1 MRLSLAIL
9 SLMTNPILLSTWSFG
24 AAANRAAWP
33 TLERGGSAVD
43 AVELAA
49 KDAEIDPANR
59 TVGFG
64 GLPDRSGRVSLDASI
79 MTSPDKCGSVAFVRD
94 FIHPISIARQVME
107 STPHVLLAGSGAEEF
122 ALTRGF
128 TRQNLLTELS
138 LAAYQRFMK
147 KGSTDVDRSGSPIAN
162 IEEKALS
169 GLDAELADPNV
180 CHDTIGVLCRDS
192 KGMLAGSCTT
202 SGMAWKLPGRVGDS
216 PIIGHGLYVDPNHGA
231 ACCTGHGEL
240 VMGVCGSFLAVES
253 MRRGATPREA
263 AIEVLNRLNESY
275 TLGKEDQV
283 GVIVLAHDGKW
294 FGASLRKGFRVAV
307 KTHGQDELVDSGFV
321 LLAE

>member
-1 MRLSLAIL
+1 
-9 SLMTNPILLSTWSFG
+9 MTNPILLSTWSFG
-24 AAANRAAWP
+24 VAANRAAWP

-49 KDAEIDPANR
+49 KDAEADPANR

-64 GLPDRSGRVSLDASI
+64 GLPDRSGRVSLDAAI
-79 MTSPDKCGSVAFVRD
+79 MVSPEQCGSVAFVRD
-94 FIHPISIARQVME
+94 FVHPISIARQVME

-147 KGSTDVDRSGSPIAN
+147 GASEVDRSGSPIAN
-162 IEEKALS
+162 IEEKVLS
-169 GLDAELADPNV
+169 GLDAELADPNA

-192 KGMLAGSCTT
+192 RGVLAASCTT

-216 PIIGHGLYVDPNHGA
+216 PIIGHGLYVDPKHGA

-240 VMGVCGSFLAVES
+240 VMGICGSFLAVEA
-253 MRRGATPREA
+253 MRRGASPRDA
-263 AIEVLNRLNESY
+263 AIEVLHRLNESFS
-275 TLGKEDQV
+275 LGKEDQV
-283 GVIVLAHDGKW
+283 GVIVLGADGQW

-307 KTHGQDELVDSGFV
+307 KSHHQDELVDAGFV
-321 LLAE
+321 LFQ